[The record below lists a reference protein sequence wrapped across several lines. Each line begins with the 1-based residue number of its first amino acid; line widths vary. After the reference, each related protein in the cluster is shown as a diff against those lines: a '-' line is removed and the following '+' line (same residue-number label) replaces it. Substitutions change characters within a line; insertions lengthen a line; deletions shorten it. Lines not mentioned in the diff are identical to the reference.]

1 MRSLLTLLLGG
12 FFIVLAFGVPA
23 RAEWPERTVRLIV
36 PYSAG
41 SMGDTVARLVAERLQ
56 QRFGQPFIVDNR
68 TGAGGNI
75 GTRAVEQSDPDG
87 YTLLLAATNNLTINQ
102 FLYNDLDFD
111 PLKRFEAVTILV
123 DVPSV
128 VFLNSKVPAQTWQE
142 FVKYAQANRGK
153 LNYASPGIGTTP
165 HLSAE
170 ALNKRFN
177 LGMTHVPYRGAS
189 LALQALLAGD
199 VQLYLAGAGVGA
211 TQVSQGQLR
220 ALAVASAH
228 RLDALPNTPTFAEVG
243 MGDIEASNWW
253 GVVAPAGTPQPV
265 VSRLHD
271 ALCDALGDPVVKA
284 TMDHLGN
291 VSICNASDE
300 MKQQLIKE
308 TGYWQKAVKELGVA
322 VE

>member
-1 MRSLLTLLLGG
+1 MRSLLTLLLVG
-12 FFIVLAFGVPA
+12 FFIALAFSDPA
-23 RAEWPERTVRLIV
+23 RAEWPERTVRFIV

-41 SMGDTVARLVAERLQ
+41 SMGDTVARLLAEHLQ
-56 QRFGQPFIVDNR
+56 QRLKQPFIVDNR

-75 GTRAVEQSDPDG
+75 GTRAVEESAPDG

-102 FLYNDLDFD
+102 FLYKDLDFD
-111 PLKRFEAVTILV
+111 PLKRFEAVTVLV

-128 VFLNSKVPAQTWQE
+128 IFVNGKVPVRTFEE

-170 ALNKRFN
+170 AINQHFN

-199 VQLYLAGAGVGA
+199 VQLYLAGAGVGEA
-211 TQVSQGQLR
+211 QVNQGKLK

-228 RLDALPNTPTFAEVG
+228 RLDVLPDTPTFAEVG
-243 MGDIEASNWW
+243 MGDIQASNWW
-253 GVVAPAGTPQPV
+253 GVVAPAGTPQTI

-271 ALCDALGDPVVKA
+271 ALCDSLKDPMVKA

-291 VSICNASDE
+291 VSVCNSVGE
-300 MKQQLIKE
+300 MKQQLQIE
-308 TGYWQKAVKELGVA
+308 ANYWQRTVKALGVA
-322 VE
+322 VQ